1 VFHNKKPDIKL
12 RLFVLKLGIDFIW
25 IGLIFMGRPSIFSEE
40 LAETILNR
48 LAGGESLRS
57 ICRDDSMPAMSSVLL
72 WVVDGRHK
80 SFSEQ
85 YAIARAAQGYYYAD
99 SILEIS
105 AELARGE
112 LDHQSAK
119 VIIDAYKWTAERNA
133 PKAYASKQSQTI
145 EVSGPDGGPVQSV
158 SMSPAEFE
166 EIARKLH
173 DEV

>member
-1 VFHNKKPDIKL
+1 MV
-12 RLFVLKLGIDFIW
+12 
-25 IGLIFMGRPSIFSEE
+25 GRPSIFSEE
-40 LAETILNR
+40 LADTILNR

-80 SFSEQ
+80 AFSEQ
-85 YAIARAAQGYYYAD
+85 YTIARAAQGYYYAD

-105 AELARGE
+105 SELARGE

-133 PKAYASKQSQTI
+133 PKAYASKQSQSI
-145 EVSGPDGGPVQSV
+145 ELSGPNGEPVQTATLSA
-158 SMSPAEFE
+158 SEFE